1 MFKVGARNGSVD
13 FFLLKGWGKGKK
25 GLKMIND
32 QRLEEKTYQPIYA
45 DFFLSENGGNTWIIQ
60 A

>member
-1 MFKVGARNGSVD
+1 MFSVGARNGSVD
-13 FFLLKGWGKGKK
+13 FFLKGWGKGKK
-25 GLKMIND
+25 ELMTINH

-45 DFFLSENGGNTWIIQ
+45 DFLLSENGGNTWIIQ